1 MKIAIVGSGL
11 MGATIGAVCAEL
23 GHQVLMSL
31 KMMG

>member
-1 MKIAIVGSGL
+1 

-23 GHQVLMSL
+23 GHRVLMSL